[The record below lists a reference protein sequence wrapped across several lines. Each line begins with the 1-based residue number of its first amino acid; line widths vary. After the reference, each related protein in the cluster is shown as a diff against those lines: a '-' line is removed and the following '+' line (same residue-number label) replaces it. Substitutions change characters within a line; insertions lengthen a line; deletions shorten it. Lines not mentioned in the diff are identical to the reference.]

1 MQSAIGPGVA
11 ATDAWRRVAYAD
23 GVEPQPGQVIADD
36 ADADANA
43 DAGARESHAHKKGLG
58 RATPVAIF
66 ATVLPITGSVAVLV
80 LGPLMAHWLRAQGIW
95 GVFIFTVAFAILGAL
110 ALAPTYSTS
119 IIAGWTFGFALGFP
133 AVVIGTV
140 GGAVMCY
147 AGARRWALERVH
159 ATFEDHPKW
168 EVIRRA
174 LTEETA
180 LKTLWIVF
188 LMRLSPVLPF
198 GTTNVLMATT
208 GVPLSIYVFGTILGL
223 MPRMAIVALAAAG
236 AENLDFQKGESWW
249 VLGFGLLATGVCIV
263 VIAMIGKRAL
273 ERATRGRGFEVKAAD

>member
-1 MQSAIGPGVA
+1 MQRAIRRACGGCG
-11 ATDAWRRVAYAD
+11 TDASPRVAYAD
-23 GVEPQPGQVIADD
+23 GVEHPQPGHMLAQD
-36 ADADANA
+36 ADAP
-43 DAGARESHAHKKGLG
+43 EPPPAHKGLG

-95 GVFIFTVAFAILGAL
+95 GVFIFTIAFAILGAV

-147 AGARRWALERVH
+147 AGSRRWALERVH

-174 LTEETA
+174 LTEEGT

-208 GVPLSIYVFGTILGL
+208 GVPLPIYIFGTILGL
-223 MPRMAIVALAAAG
+223 MPRMALIALAAAG
-236 AENLDFQKGESWW
+236 ADNLDFSKGESWW
-249 VLGFGLLATGVCIV
+249 LLAFGLAATGICIF
-263 VIAMIGKRAL
+263 VIAVIGKHAL
-273 ERATRGRGFEVKAAD
+273 DWAT

>member
-1 MQSAIGPGVA
+1 MEQ
-11 ATDAWRRVAYAD
+11 
-23 GVEPQPGQVIADD
+23 QPAQVVNA
-36 ADADANA
+36 ADAPAPDAA
-43 DAGARESHAHKKGLG
+43 EAPPAPRRGLG

-66 ATVLPITGSVAVLV
+66 ATVLPITGSLTVLTI
-80 LGPLMAHWLRAQGIW
+80 GPFLAYWLRDQGIW
-95 GVFIFTVAFAILGAL
+95 GVFIFTIAFAILGAL

-119 IIAGWTFGFALGFP
+119 LIAGWTFGFALGFP

-147 AGARRWALERVH
+147 VGARRWAAERVH
-159 ATFEDHPKW
+159 ATFVDHPKW

-174 LTEETA
+174 LTEETT

-208 GVPLSIYVFGTILGL
+208 GVPLPIYIFGTILGL
-223 MPRMAIVALAAAG
+223 MPRMGLIALAAAG
-236 AENLDFQKGESWW
+236 AEHLDLSKGESWW
-249 VLGFGLLATGVCIV
+249 LLGFGLLATGVCIV
-263 VIAMIGKRAL
+263 VIALMGKRAL
-273 ERATRGRGFEVKAAD
+273 ERATRSGAVDASPR

>member
-1 MQSAIGPGVA
+1 
-11 ATDAWRRVAYAD
+11 
-23 GVEPQPGQVIADD
+23 VEPESPQKASALDYAT
-36 ADADANA
+36 ADADT
-43 DAGARESHAHKKGLG
+43 SHRKGLG
-58 RATPVAIF
+58 RATPVAVF
-66 ATVLPITGSVAVLV
+66 ATALPIIGSVSVLA
-80 LGPLMAHWLRAQGIW
+80 LGPFLAYWLRDQGIW
-95 GVFIFTVAFAILGAL
+95 GVFIFTIAFAILGAV

-147 AGARRWALERVH
+147 VGARRWALDRVH
-159 ATFEDHPKW
+159 ATFKDHPRW

-208 GVPLSIYVFGTILGL
+208 GVPLPIYVFGTILGL
-223 MPRMAIVALAAAG
+223 MPRMALIALAAAG
-236 AENLDFQKGESWW
+236 ADNLDFSKGESWW
-249 VLGFGLLATGVCIV
+249 LLALGLLATGVCIF
-263 VIAMIGKRAL
+263 VIAVMGKRAL
-273 ERATRGRGFEVKAAD
+273 ERATRGGGVPASPT

>member
-1 MQSAIGPGVA
+1 M
-11 ATDAWRRVAYAD
+11 
-23 GVEPQPGQVIADD
+23 
-36 ADADANA
+36 
-43 DAGARESHAHKKGLG
+43 
-58 RATPVAIF
+58 
-66 ATVLPITGSVAVLV
+66 LPIIGSLDVLA
-80 LGPLMAHWLRAQGIW
+80 LGPFARHWLRDRASW

-147 AGARRWALERVH
+147 VVARRSAAERVH

-168 EVIRRA
+168 EVVRRA
-174 LTEETA
+174 LTEETP

-198 GTTNVLMATT
+198 GTTNMLMATT
-208 GVPLSIYVFGTILGL
+208 GVPLSIYVFGTMLGL
-223 MPRMAIVALAAAG
+223 MPRMALIALAAAG
-236 AENLDFQKGESWW
+236 AERPGLRHGRKLVDARRSGCSRRASASSCMAIGMGQRAPLD
-249 VLGFGLLATGVCIV
+249 
-263 VIAMIGKRAL
+263 
-273 ERATRGRGFEVKAAD
+273 RATRGAEASARSLSSCTSK

>member
-1 MQSAIGPGVA
+1 
-11 ATDAWRRVAYAD
+11 
-23 GVEPQPGQVIADD
+23 VERQPAQIAADD
-36 ADADANA
+36 APTE
-43 DAGARESHAHKKGLG
+43 AGAATPRRRGFG

-66 ATVLPITGSVAVLV
+66 ATVLPITGSVTVLAI
-80 LGPLMAHWLRAQGIW
+80 GPLLAYWLRDQGIW
-95 GVFIFTVAFAILGAL
+95 GVFIFTIAFAILGAL

-147 AGARRWALERVH
+147 VGARKWALDRVH
-159 ATFEDHPKW
+159 ATFRDHPKW

-208 GVPLSIYVFGTILGL
+208 GVPLPIYVFGTLLGL
-223 MPRMAIVALAAAG
+223 MPRMALIALAAAG
-236 AENLDFQKGESWW
+236 AENLDFEKGESWW
-249 VLGFGLLATGVCIV
+249 LLAFGLVATGVCIV
-263 VIAMIGKRAL
+263 VIAMMGKRAL
-273 ERATRGRGFEVKAAD
+273 ERATRGGAVDASPS